1 MIRILQ
7 LRMTDNLGGIETF
20 IMNYYRKRQ
29 KRIKLD
35 LSKCKFNIYVENKNL
50 IKIYFDLLIRKGK

>member
-7 LRMTDNLGGIETF
+7 LGMTDNLGGIETF
-20 IMNYYRKRQ
+20 IMNYYRKDK

-35 LSKCKFNIYVENKNL
+35 LLKCKFNIYVESKNL
-50 IKIYFDLLIRKGK
+50 MKIYYDLLIRKGK